1 MSYGMGLKG
10 FTPELL
16 LLMEISRGINEFGKS
31 GAPINANDS
40 NEFHIAQ
47 SREKVEFFLSR
58 PVDWDL
64 FLKMT
69 WHHRVFPMVYKTL
82 SNLKI
87 QSISPHVMHFLK
99 LKYEENTIRSIG
111 LTGEM
116 IRILRIFQEK
126 GISTL
131 VLKGAPLAQK
141 IYGDVSLRMSKD
153 IDLLVPLKDLEKA
166 ENILREEGYEQR
178 TRGISFTPRQT
189 KVYLNKYHHNLYLH
203 QERGTCL
210 ELHWKMHQIDLRFST
225 FSRDKDLGTVEIS
238 GFSVPVLPDEEWFLY
253 LVVHGGSH
261 KWERLRW
268 LIDMEKF
275 LLVTEVD
282 WDKIMRLAECAG
294 MKILVHQTFLLLD
307 QLFHVDL
314 PDKILE
320 AAIKDKKAVRL
331 AEEVIDCLISRAKE
345 APKEI
350 GFSYWKSF
358 IETHGYRFRI
368 RSGWKLKFSYLHSLI
383 QPIERD
389 FKLIALPDPLYPLYY
404 FIRPMTWLK
413 RRIIGDTRRK

>member
-178 TRGISFTPRQT
+178 TRGISFTP
-189 KVYLNKYHHNLYLH
+189 
-203 QERGTCL
+203 
-210 ELHWKMHQIDLRFST
+210 
-225 FSRDKDLGTVEIS
+225 
-238 GFSVPVLPDEEWFLY
+238 
-253 LVVHGGSH
+253 
-261 KWERLRW
+261 
-268 LIDMEKF
+268 
-275 LLVTEVD
+275 
-282 WDKIMRLAECAG
+282 
-294 MKILVHQTFLLLD
+294 
-307 QLFHVDL
+307 
-314 PDKILE
+314 
-320 AAIKDKKAVRL
+320 
-331 AEEVIDCLISRAKE
+331 AKQRC
-345 APKEI
+345 I
-350 GFSYWKSF
+350 
-358 IETHGYRFRI
+358 
-368 RSGWKLKFSYLHSLI
+368 
-383 QPIERD
+383 
-389 FKLIALPDPLYPLYY
+389 
-404 FIRPMTWLK
+404 
-413 RRIIGDTRRK
+413 